1 MAEIGVETAEL
12 EGVLG
17 TAGPCR
23 ASIQLNQS
31 EIVSTLID
39 SRQTASACAHRS
51 SIPPR
56 RHAAASVARALA
68 YVSCARASYEYNQ
81 PRAMEIA

>member
-1 MAEIGVETAEL
+1 MAEIGVETDEV

-17 TAGPCR
+17 AAGPCR
-23 ASIQLNQS
+23 ASIQVSQS
-31 EIVSTLID
+31 EMVSTLID
-39 SRQTASACAHRS
+39 SRHTARACAQRS

-68 YVSCARASYEYNQ
+68 
-81 PRAMEIA
+81 